1 MSSAAANAAKVLDQ
15 LEDTLSRGTVERRVE
30 TLRKITDLFM
40 VNASNYTDEHA
51 AVFDDVFQVLVL
63 KVEISAKILLSQR
76 LAPIASAPPRIVHTL
91 AFDDAIDVAGPMLTQ
106 SDRLTDEMLVENAM
120 SKSQAHLLAISRRNR
135 LSPVV
140 TDVLVDRGDSNVVN
154 SVVANLGAEFSEN
167 GYTRLLELAERDDDL
182 ATCVGTRPSIPRHHF
197 VKLLSRAA
205 GTVRSRLQ
213 ALNSDAKSEVAA
225 AVNEATMATSNRSA
239 IESASMVAALRL
251 IEQLHQE
258 GKLDAD
264 QLNAFA
270 SAGKFEE
277 TNAALAV
284 LANVPVALV
293 ENMMVTSQ
301 SEGVMILTK
310 VADLPWP
317 TVQAVLDMRTKLS
330 GAPPVDLNFCRVSYN
345 RLKVATAQQ
354 VLRFHRMRLKSG

>member
-1 MSSAAANAAKVLDQ
+1 MRSAAANAARVLDQ
-15 LEDTLSRGTVERRVE
+15 LEDSLSHGTVERRVE
-30 TLRKITDLFM
+30 ALRKITDLFLI
-40 VNASNYTDEHA
+40 NASNYSDAHT
-51 AVFDDVFQVLVL
+51 AVFDDVFQVLVR
-63 KVEISAKILLSQR
+63 KIEISAKILLSQR
-76 LAPIASAPPRIVHTL
+76 LAPVAATPPRIAHIL
-91 AFDDAIDVAGPMLTQ
+91 AFDDVIDVAGPMLTY
-106 SDRLTDEMLVENAM
+106 SERLTDEMLIESAT
-120 SKSQAHLLAISRRNR
+120 SKSQAHLLAISKRKR

-140 TDVLVDRGDSNVVN
+140 TDVLVDRGDSSVVN

-167 GYTRLLELAERDDDL
+167 GYIRLLELAERDDDL

-197 VKLLSRAA
+197 VKLLSRAS

-213 ALNSDAKSEVAA
+213 ALNTEAASEVDA
-225 AVNEATMATSNRSA
+225 AVNQATIAASNRSA
-239 IESASMVAALRL
+239 AESASMIAAMRL
-251 IEQLHQE
+251 VEELYQD
-258 GKLDAD
+258 GKLNAERV
-264 QLNAFA
+264 NAFA
-270 SAGKFEE
+270 NAGKFEE
-277 TNAALAV
+277 TNAALAL

-317 TVQAVLDMRTKLS
+317 TVQAVLNMRTKLS

>member
-1 MSSAAANAAKVLDQ
+1 MRSAAANAARVLDQ
-15 LEDTLSRGTVERRVE
+15 LEDSLSYGTVERRVE
-30 TLRKITDLFM
+30 TLRKITDLFLI
-40 VNASNYTDEHA
+40 NASNYTDEA
-51 AVFDDVFQVLVL
+51 TAVFDDVFQVLVC
-63 KVEISAKILLSQR
+63 KIEISAKMLLSQR

-91 AFDDAIDVAGPMLTQ
+91 AFDDVIDIAGPMLTQ
-106 SDRLTDEMLVENAM
+106 SERLTDQMLVESAM
-120 SKSQAHLLAISRRNR
+120 SKSQVHLLAISRRRR
-135 LSPVV
+135 LASVV

-182 ATCVGTRPSIPRHHF
+182 ATCFGTRPSIPRHHL
-197 VKLLSRAA
+197 VKLLSRAS
-205 GTVRSRLQ
+205 GTVRSRLR
-213 ALNSDAKSEVAA
+213 ALNSEAKSEVEA
-225 AVNEATMATSNRSA
+225 AVSQATMVASNRSA

-251 IEQLHQE
+251 VEGLHHD
-258 GKLDAD
+258 GKLSAD
-264 QLNAFA
+264 RIAEFA

-277 TNAALAV
+277 TNAALAL
-284 LANVPVALV
+284 LANVPVTLV

-317 TVQAVLDMRTKLS
+317 VVQAVLNMRTRLS
-330 GAPPVDLNFCRVSYN
+330 GAPTLDLNFCRVSYN

-354 VLRFHRMRLKSG
+354 VLRFHRTRLKSG

>member
-1 MSSAAANAAKVLDQ
+1 MRSAAANAARVLDQ
-15 LEDTLSRGTVERRVE
+15 LEDSLSHGTVERRVQ
-30 TLRKITDLFM
+30 TLRKITDLFL
-40 VNASNYTDEHA
+40 VNSSNYTDEHTA
-51 AVFDDVFQVLVL
+51 IFDDVFQVLVC
-63 KVEISAKILLSQR
+63 KIEISAKILLSQR

-91 AFDDAIDVAGPMLTQ
+91 AFDDIIDVAGPMLTH
-106 SDRLTDEMLVENAM
+106 SERLTDEMLVENATL
-120 SKSQAHLLAISRRNR
+120 KSQAHLLAISRRRR
-135 LSPVV
+135 LSSVV

-167 GYTRLLELAERDDDL
+167 GYSRLLELAERDDDL

-197 VKLLSRAA
+197 VQLLSRAS

-213 ALNSDAKSEVAA
+213 ALNSQAKSEVEA
-225 AVNEATMATSNRSA
+225 AVNQAAMAASNRSA
-239 IESASMVAALRL
+239 MESVDMVAALRL
-251 IEQLHQE
+251 VEELYHDD
-258 GKLDAD
+258 KLTAD
-264 QLNAFA
+264 RITEFA
-270 SAGKFEE
+270 NAGKFEE
-277 TNAALAV
+277 TNAALAL

-310 VADLPWP
+310 VADMPWP
-317 TVQAVLDMRTKLS
+317 VVQAVLNMRTRLS
-330 GAPPVDLNFCRVSYN
+330 GAPAVDLNFCRVSYN

>member
-1 MSSAAANAAKVLDQ
+1 MRSAATNAARVLDQ
-15 LEDTLSRGTVERRVE
+15 LENSLSHGTIERRVE
-30 TLRKITDLFM
+30 TLRKITDLFL
-40 VNASNYTDEHA
+40 VNASNYTDEHT
-51 AVFDDVFQVLVL
+51 AVFDDVFQVLVR
-63 KVEISAKILLSQR
+63 KIEISAKILLSQR
-76 LAPIASAPPRIVHTL
+76 LAQIAGTPPRIAHAL
-91 AFDDAIDVAGPMLTQ
+91 AFDDVIDVAGPMLTH
-106 SDRLTDEMLVENAM
+106 SDRLTDQMLVESA
-120 SKSQAHLLAISRRNR
+120 SSQSQAHLLAISKRKR

-197 VKLLSRAA
+197 VKLLSRAS

-213 ALNSDAKSEVAA
+213 ALNKDAASEVAA
-225 AVNEATMATSNRSA
+225 AVNQATMAASYRSA
-239 IESASMVAALRL
+239 AENASMVAALRL
-251 IEQLHQE
+251 VEELHHD
-258 GKLDAD
+258 GKL
-264 QLNAFA
+264 NAEQINTFA
-270 SAGKFEE
+270 NAGKFEE
-277 TNAALAV
+277 TNAALAL

-317 TVQAVLDMRTKLS
+317 TVQAVLNMRTKLS
-330 GAPPVDLNFCRVSYN
+330 GAPALDLNFCRVSYN